1 MDRTGEVLGSPV
13 PGFGHAPA
21 NGNGGNFISFFGLQR
36 NPFNVNPDPR
46 YLFWTPKTIKALADL
61 TSGIE
66 TRKSLIVLT
75 GEVGT
80 GKTTLINHL
89 LNSLRQQ
96 EFTFAFIFNSHLDIG
111 DLFDFMLA
119 DFGINDDSPRQRN
132 VRRTL
137 NDWLF
142 ARRRAGDHP
151 ILIVDEAQGLSLP
164 VLEEIRMLLNLE
176 ADGEQLIQIV
186 LSGQPELD
194 VMLSR
199 PELRQFRQRIQL
211 RCKTAPLTIEETHGC
226 IRQRLQLAGGSPDQI
241 FAPEALDAVYFHSGG
256 TPRVFNLLCEQALMT
271 AYNGRLRPVP
281 HKIVEEVARE
291 FQFDDFKPFPRSL
304 DFGNVSTGDAL
315 AVPPDATKSLAA
327 REPAPIELRFTV
339 NPVLNPEP
347 RTTPV
352 ATPTP
357 VMPSPAAQKPPPVQA
372 AAAVN
377 PALNPASR
385 TAGVAAPAPPKKLLL
400 PRTPMSL
407 PAIPRFERSFKPNA
421 NSVPAKLATSV
432 AFRLGQNLRRIAESL
447 IHWLRQPVRLSHGR
461 RGLLAGGKRP

>member
-1 MDRTGEVLGSPV
+1 M
-13 PGFGHAPA
+13 
-21 NGNGGNFISFFGLQR
+21 
-36 NPFNVNPDPR
+36 
-46 YLFWTPKTIKALADL
+46 
-61 TSGIE
+61 
-66 TRKSLIVLT
+66 
-75 GEVGT
+75 
-80 GKTTLINHL
+80 
-89 LNSLRQQ
+89 
-96 EFTFAFIFNSHLDIG
+96 
-111 DLFDFMLA
+111 
-119 DFGINDDSPRQRN
+119 
-132 VRRTL
+132 RRTL

-176 ADGEQLIQIV
+176 ADGEKLIQIV

-194 VMLSR
+194 VTLSR

-226 IRQRLQLAGGSPDQI
+226 IRQRLQLAGGTPDQI
-241 FAPEALDAVYFHSGG
+241 FTPEALEAVYFHSGG

-271 AYNGRLRPVP
+271 AYNGRIRPVP

-315 AVPPDATKSLAA
+315 AVPPDLKNSLAA
-327 REPAPIELRFTV
+327 REPDSVELRFTV
-339 NPVLNPEP
+339 NPVLNREP

-352 ATPTP
+352 AAPAP
-357 VMPSPAAQKPPPVQA
+357 VLPSPAAQKPAPNQA

-385 TAGVAAPAPPKKLLL
+385 PAPVAAPAPPKKLLL
-400 PRTPMSL
+400 PPAPMSS
-407 PAIPRFERSFKPNA
+407 PAIPRLKQGIKPNA
-421 NSVPAKLATSV
+421 NSAPATLPASV
-432 AFRLGQNLRRIAESL
+432 AFRLGQNLRRIADSL

-461 RGLLAGGKRP
+461 RGLLAGGKRT